1 MVKEL
6 QTKNDQT
13 TVTIPKTDMDH
24 FKDIATSFIS
34 AISEKNANESELGA
48 KRLALSEKK
57 LSYDQSIFKYKFWLL
72 TGGLILLV
80 LISCGL
86 IFVQN
91 KADLG
96 LSILSHVGAIIG
108 GVVAGVGYAS
118 SKNT

>member
-1 MVKEL
+1 MQEL

-24 FKDIATSFIS
+24 LKDIATSFID
-34 AISEKNANESELGA
+34 AITKNNANESELGA
-48 KRLALSEKK
+48 KSLALSEKK

-72 TGGLILLV
+72 VVGLLTLA
-80 LISCGL
+80 LIACGL
-86 IFVQN
+86 IFVQE